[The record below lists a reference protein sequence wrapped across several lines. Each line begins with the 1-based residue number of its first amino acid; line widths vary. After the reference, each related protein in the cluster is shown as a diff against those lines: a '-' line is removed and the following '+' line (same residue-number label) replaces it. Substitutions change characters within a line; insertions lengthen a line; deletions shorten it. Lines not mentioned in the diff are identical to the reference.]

1 MTSTPDD
8 AGADS
13 RTATGVAAI
22 AAARAQGWRVIVE
35 ILGEPDDALVSRVR
49 NGDLMRELREST
61 DWLGD
66 ESARFID
73 SLAILDVLARRSR
86 RRSHEEDRDDLLDE
100 FRRLFPDGP
109 PSFREHVRE
118 MVDLVEAEARA
129 WGAGDIETGKTTRVA
144 QNTLLEAE
152 LLDIVPAWCVALDE
166 RAKAGL
172 YKLTPRLVTSFV
184 SIESGR
190 DFDRALSFG
199 TDLLAFED

>member
-86 RRSHEEDRDDLLDE
+86 RRSHEEDRDDLRAE
-100 FRRLFPDGP
+100 FGRLFPDGP

-129 WGAGDIETGKTTRVA
+129 WSAGDIETGKTTRVE